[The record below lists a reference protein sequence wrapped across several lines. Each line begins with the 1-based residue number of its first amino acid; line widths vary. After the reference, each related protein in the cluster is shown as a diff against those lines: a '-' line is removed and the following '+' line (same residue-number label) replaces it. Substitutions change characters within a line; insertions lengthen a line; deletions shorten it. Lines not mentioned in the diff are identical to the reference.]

1 MDGKINSLMM
11 ILIKKWNKVEYQEL
25 ELLLDD
31 KLKLIDELEVIL
43 NKTINVKN
51 LNVDISQ
58 YRNKFENT
66 TDIKDMINLYNELI
80 SLLSSNSNI
89 G

>member
-1 MDGKINSLMM
+1 MDGKINSLTM